1 MILKC
6 PLSRWLELF
15 LFLSLFFFFLEWTK
29 CQEIKSNFSF
39 TFPLISHWPQSP
51 GMFISKS
58 LPLESLSILI
68 TLPAH
73 QSSPFLIYAI
83 ATGHPASI
91 VRPTNKLIQTLLS
104 WQSDFL
110 IISMVLGWGP
120 WLSEALKAL
129 CHLDPSVLPGAFPAA
144 VVLSTAM
151 LWPGGLPVSYLF
163 TALLS
168 FCVFVFVPLS
178 TWNVFL
184 HLEIWDL
191 PFKTQLNCISLWWG
205 LFFFFLTFYFVF
217 WYSQLGLPQWLS
229 SKESACNAGDAGD
242 SGNPPC
248 RRKWQSTLVF
258 LAGKFHGQRSL
269 VGCGPRGHKSWTWL
283 KRLSMHSQLTRL
295 QQF

>member
-15 LFLSLFFFFLEWTK
+15 LSLSLFFLEWTK

-39 TFPLISHWPQSP
+39 TFPLISHWSQSP

-58 LPLESLSILI
+58 LPLESPLLSILI

-91 VRPTNKLIQTLLS
+91 VRPTNKLIQPLLS

-110 IISMVLGWGP
+110 LISMVLGWGP

-129 CHLDPSVLPGAFPAA
+129 CHLDPNVLPGAFPAA

-168 FCVFVFVPLS
+168 FCVFAFVPLS
-178 TWNVFL
+178 TRNIFL
-184 HLEIWDL
+184 HLKIWNL
-191 PFKTQLNCISLWWG
+191 PFEDPAQLYLSMVEPF
-205 LFFFFLTFYFVF
+205 LFFSNFLF
-217 WYSQLGLPQWLS
+217 
-229 SKESACNAGDAGD
+229 CI
-242 SGNPPC
+242 
-248 RRKWQSTLVF
+248 LV
-258 LAGKFHGQRSL
+258 
-269 VGCGPRGHKSWTWL
+269 
-283 KRLSMHSQLTRL
+283 
-295 QQF
+295 